1 MDPRYTDSDT
11 AYLPVIGDGSD
22 STWSPDAPPEGTLG
36 DGDIASHVRARVP
49 LRWKSRT
56 TLTLVSTGLIVA
68 GFLGGLLVQKNFG
81 ATATTSTA
89 FPGAAGGN
97 GFGQGASAGA
107 GGPGGAT
114 ASSGS
119 GATTGTV
126 KLVDGNTVYLTTA
139 SGAIVTVKVSDSTAL
154 LLSQAAALEDL
165 PAGAAITVQGT
176 TAADGSITATTVTT
190 QK

>member
-1 MDPRYTDSDT
+1 MDPRYTESDT
-11 AYLPVIGDGSD
+11 VYLPVIDDGSD
-22 STWSPDAPPEGTLG
+22 LRWSRDETLESTVGG
-36 DGDIASHVRARVP
+36 DDIASHIRSRKP

-68 GFLGGLLVQKNFG
+68 GFVGGLLVQKNFG
-81 ATATTSTA
+81 ATATTATA
-89 FPGAAGGN
+89 FPGAAAGGN
-97 GFGQGASAGA
+97 GFGQGAGA
-107 GGPGGAT
+107 GGQGGAT

-139 SGAIVTVKVSDSTAL
+139 SGATITVKVSDSTAL
-154 LLSQAAALEDL
+154 LLSQAAALKDL

>member
-1 MDPRYTDSDT
+1 
-11 AYLPVIGDGSD
+11 
-22 STWSPDAPPEGTLG
+22 
-36 DGDIASHVRARVP
+36 
-49 LRWKSRT
+49 
-56 TLTLVSTGLIVA
+56 LTLVSTGLIVA

-81 ATATTSTA
+81 ATATTATA
-89 FPGAAGGN
+89 FPGAAAGGN

-139 SGAIVTVKVSDSTAL
+139 SGATVTVKVSDSTAL
-154 LLSQAAALEDL
+154 LLSQAAALKDL